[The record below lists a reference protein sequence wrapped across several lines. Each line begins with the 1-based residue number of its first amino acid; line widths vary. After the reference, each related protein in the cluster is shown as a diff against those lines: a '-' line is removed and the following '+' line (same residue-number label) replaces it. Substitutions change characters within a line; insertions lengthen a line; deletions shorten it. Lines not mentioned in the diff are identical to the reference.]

1 MVNMSK
7 DITLQFSVN
16 LRKFRQA
23 RKLTQQKLA
32 DVAGIEYKYIQRLES
47 KKPPA
52 VRLDTLARLARAL
65 QIHPSKFIS

>member
-1 MVNMSK
+1 MVAMSK

-16 LRKFRQA
+16 LRKLRQA
-23 RKLTQQKLA
+23 RKLTQQRLA
-32 DVAGIEYKYIQRLES
+32 DLAGIEYKYIQRLES

-65 QIHPSKFIS
+65 KTHPSKFIS